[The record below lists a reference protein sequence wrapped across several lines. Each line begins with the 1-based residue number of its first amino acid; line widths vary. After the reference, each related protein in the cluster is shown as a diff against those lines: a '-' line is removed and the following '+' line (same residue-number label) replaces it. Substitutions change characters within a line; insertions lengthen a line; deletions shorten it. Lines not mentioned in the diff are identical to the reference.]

1 MRVMMSLAA
10 LLVVASTAR
19 AQDAIVEVP
28 FSRRIEVPLG
38 TDVRLMNGMGDVDVV
53 LGEAGAVTVEGQAG
67 GAGTDGAQLIVL
79 RETDRVI
86 VCIAPPDAECDED
99 GIRFERRRNRDRADV
114 DVRVTVPPGS
124 EVDVS
129 SGMGDVSVRG
139 VAEPVF
145 AASGNGDVAVEGVG
159 SEVEASSGNGSVRV
173 MTTGGPV
180 SASSGNGDIEV
191 EMGEVP
197 VDARMRFNSGNG
209 DIVLTLPASFAGEI
223 DATFGNGGLQSD
235 FPVTLSDGFSRHRVR
250 GVIGS
255 ADARIRASS
264 GNGDLLLRR
273 R

>member
-1 MRVMMSLAA
+1 MTTLTALFLAVIPA
-10 LLVVASTAR
+10 E
-19 AQDAIVEVP
+19 AQDAATVEVP
-28 FSRRIEVPLG
+28 FSRRIEVGLG
-38 TDVRLMNGMGDVDVV
+38 TDIRLMNGMGDLDVV
-53 LGEAGAVTVEGQAG
+53 IGDAGAVTIEGQEG
-67 GAGTDGAQLIVL
+67 GGGTDEAQLIVL
-79 RETDRVI
+79 RESDRVI
-86 VCIAPPDAECDED
+86 VCIAPPDAQCDED
-99 GIRFERRRNRDRADV
+99 GIQFERRRNRNRTDV

-129 SGMGDVSVRG
+129 SGMGDVFVRG
-139 VAEPVF
+139 VVEPVF
-145 AASGNGDVAVEGVG
+145 AASGNGDVAVEGAG
-159 SEVEASSGNGSVRV
+159 AEVEASSGNGSVRV
-173 MTTGGPV
+173 TTTGGPV

-264 GNGDLLLRR
+264 GNGDLVLRR